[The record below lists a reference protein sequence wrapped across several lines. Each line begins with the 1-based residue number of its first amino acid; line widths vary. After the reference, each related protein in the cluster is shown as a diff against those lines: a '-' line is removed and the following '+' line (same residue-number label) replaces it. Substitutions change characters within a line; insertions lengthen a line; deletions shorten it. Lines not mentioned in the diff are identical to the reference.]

1 MFGQTAQVVGL
12 GFVEMVCVAGLGF
25 DTGVGVAVAFAKL
38 VGVGIAFAT
47 GVGQGTR
54 TDGLVLKVTPLLSRA
69 V

>member
-25 DTGVGVAVAFAKL
+25 DTGVGVAVAFA
-38 VGVGIAFAT
+38 T